1 MFAATREIMLRH
13 AILTFSCLLPAFAA
27 QADTYPSRP
36 VTLVVPGPAGGT
48 PDVVARMIADKLRAQ
63 LGQPIIIENKAGANG
78 FIGSAAAAK
87 APADGYTLLM
97 GFAQTMAVNPVT
109 FKKLPYDPVKDFT
122 AVARLVDFELALAT
136 PASVPAGSLGE
147 LVSWLQAGRGKY
159 SYGSFGAASPSQFA
173 GDMFNRKAQ
182 LDMQHVP
189 YKGSAPLVTDLVGG
203 QVQFGFVVL
212 QVAQQL
218 AQGGK
223 LKILAVTGKQ
233 RQPAAPTIPTMTEAG
248 YPDVN
253 ATGWY
258 GLYAPRGTP
267 PAVVDKLE
275 AAVGQVMKDP
285 DVQRKLVEQGVNPA
299 FAGHEALDRYTL
311 SEIARWRDIVAQTGF
326 SAQD

>member
-1 MFAATREIMLRH
+1 MLRH

>member
-1 MFAATREIMLRH
+1 M
-13 AILTFSCLLPAFAA
+13 
-27 QADTYPSRP
+27 
-36 VTLVVPGPAGGT
+36 
-48 PDVVARMIADKLRAQ
+48 
-63 LGQPIIIENKAGANG
+63 
-78 FIGSAAAAK
+78 
-87 APADGYTLLM
+87 
-97 GFAQTMAVNPVT
+97 
-109 FKKLPYDPVKDFT
+109 
-122 AVARLVDFELALAT
+122 ARLVDFELALAT
-136 PASVPAGSLGE
+136 PASVPAASLGE
-147 LVSWLQAGRGKY
+147 LVSWLRTGRGKY

-223 LKILAVTGKQ
+223 LKILAVTGAR
-233 RQPAAPTIPTMTEAG
+233 RQPAAPSVPTMTEAG

-258 GLYAPRGTP
+258 GLYAPQGTP
-267 PAVVDKLE
+267 AAVVNKLDE
-275 AAVGQVMKDP
+275 AVGQVMQDA

-299 FAGHEALDRYTL
+299 YAGHDALADYTR